1 MSPVLPNEVMAVHVA
16 FLEPHLRVA
25 GGIRRVLEL
34 GNELVR
40 RGHQVTYLLPSS
52 EPLACDWMECLG
64 RIDHIEACFQR
75 PFDVLVF
82 NEESQWAL
90 ADLFKRVD
98 LTVYYILSYAVLYDK
113 AGSRQ
118 SYRYP
123 VDLRL
128 ANSNWTAD
136 CIEQEIGVRPIVVL
150 GGANSKHFRPVKVAK
165 RYDVLTY
172 GSERPVKGTA
182 EVEEA
187 CRRVGARLEKYEGKN
202 LPQERMAYEYCA
214 AKVFAVGSYV
224 EGFGQP
230 GFEALV
236 CGVPLVTT
244 DNGGCREYAIDEE
257 TALVVPPKDVDAL
270 AAAIQRLL
278 NDHELASRLRRN
290 GLKLVEEKFGG
301 WSECARR
308 FEEIVS
314 ARLDARRRLTL
325 AIDRSYSDRRWETH
339 RRIRAAQVAAY
350 TRTIPLPAAGAGED
364 EQGGRSERELTSVI
378 TLSWDQRHYTEKF
391 VESVRANTDM
401 PHELIIVDNGSEGAT
416 QSYVQEAAD
425 KHLLNPENVGFAK
438 GMNQG
443 AELAEGKYLAFVNN
457 DTVLPEAW
465 LSRLLD
471 TINGTDRVGIVTPTV
486 TAGGSFVTVR
496 AESHDIVREIL
507 PFSLPPAGVCYVMPR
522 STFDDVGG
530 WCEEYRL
537 GGAEDVDLCFT
548 MWARGWRVLV
558 DERVLVEHQ
567 SKGTAGAQLENW
579 EEIWRQNR
587 ELLIDRWSAAEP
599 LSVGTDEEVEA
610 LLEEVRVKTH
620 GVAEIG
626 PLLDE
631 LGARLAGQ
639 AQERARERAMLAAG
653 VAQSW
658 RETARQRE
666 VAANLRKRLSASI
679 LRQIY
684 SRYLGKRL
692 QALGIAPLLRRILGI
707 SSGGK

>member
-40 RGHQVTYLLPSS
+40 RGHQVTYLVPST

-64 RIDHIEACFQR
+64 HIDHIEVCFQR

-82 NEESQWAL
+82 NEEPQWSL
-90 ADLFKRVD
+90 VELFKRVD
-98 LTVYYILSYAVLYDK
+98 LTVYYILHHAVLYDK
-113 AGSRQ
+113 PGARE

-136 CIEQEIGVRPIVVL
+136 RIKDEIGVRPTVLL
-150 GGANSKHFRPVKVAK
+150 GGINREHFRPVKVGK

-172 GSERPVKGTA
+172 GSERHWKGTA
-182 EVEEA
+182 EVEAA
-187 CRRVGARLEKYEGKN
+187 CRKLGVQIERYEGKGIG
-202 LPQERMAYEYCA
+202 QGQMAYEYCRA
-214 AKVFAVGSYV
+214 RVFAVGSYF

-230 GFEALV
+230 GLEALA

-257 TALVVPPKDVDAL
+257 TALVVPPRDADVL
-270 AAAIQRLL
+270 VAAIQRLL
-278 NDHELASRLRRN
+278 GDGELASRLRRN
-290 GLKLVEEKFGG
+290 GLKLVEEKFNG

-308 FEEIVS
+308 FAEIVS
-314 ARLDARRRLTL
+314 EALDTRRRLTL
-325 AIDRSYSDRRWETH
+325 AIDRSYPDARWETH
-339 RRIRAAQVAAY
+339 RRIRAAQVAVY
-350 TRTIPLPAAGAGED
+350 TRTIPLPAASADEAERAG
-364 EQGGRSERELTSVI
+364 GNEREATSII
-378 TLSWDQRHYTEKF
+378 TLSWDQRYYTEKF
-391 VESVRANTDM
+391 VESVRANTDS
-401 PHELIIVDNGSEGAT
+401 PHELIIVDNGSDEAT
-416 QSYVQEAAD
+416 RSYVREVAD
-425 KHLLNPENVGFAK
+425 KHVLNPQNVGFAK

-443 AELAEGKYLAFVNN
+443 AELATGKYLAFVNN
-457 DTVLPEAW
+457 DTVLSGGW

-471 TINGTDRVGIVTPTV
+471 TLDGNDRVGIVTPAM

-496 AESHDIVREIL
+496 AEPHDIVREVL

-522 STFDDVGG
+522 AAFDDVGG

-558 DERVLVEHQ
+558 DERVLIEHQ
-567 SKGTAGAQLENW
+567 SKGTAGAKLEDW
-579 EEIWRQNR
+579 EEVWRKNR
-587 ELLIDRWSAAEP
+587 ELLIDRWSSAEP
-599 LSVGTDEEVEA
+599 LSAGLDEELEA
-610 LLEEVRVKTH
+610 LLEEVRAKAS
-620 GVAEIG
+620 GVPELRPLVEELAAQLARRAE
-626 PLLDE
+626 
-631 LGARLAGQ
+631 ASAT
-639 AQERARERAMLAAG
+639 ERAALAAG

-658 RETARQRE
+658 RESARLRE
-666 VAANLRKRLSASI
+666 VAANLRRQ
-679 LRQIY
+679 LRA
-684 SRYLGKRL
+684 G
-692 QALGIAPLLRRILGI
+692 LLRHIYRRYFQRFFRR
-707 SSGGK
+707 